1 MLHLTIKLTYK
12 IHLRTMKVNEKFVV
26 CSGCRKMST
35 INFTDK
41 ETSKTTTCMV
51 CGKITTYQLKKIK
64 NETKKGR
71 A

>member
-1 MLHLTIKLTYK
+1 
-12 IHLRTMKVNEKFVV
+12 MKVNEKFVV

>member
-1 MLHLTIKLTYK
+1 
-12 IHLRTMKVNEKFVV
+12 MKVNEKFVV

-35 INFTDK
+35 IKFTDK

-51 CGKITTYQLKKIK
+51 CGKITIYQLKKIK